1 MLYRDE
7 ITNTNKKGNNKDTKY
22 FEYKQKVWMQV
33 RLLYRYM
40 DDLWESEICIYVDA
54 EISIFTRWLTIVLH
68 RNLQYSWTSQT
79 SGIQMAHNQMT
90 QNLFQFLLYKT
101 KQVVNQLLPRGNRA
115 WTSREYKIK
124 HTKQESIPVECV
136 PPIFLILVGANLPTE
151 TPWTETPLPDRYIP
165 GQRLRHRPRW
175 TQTTHPHPRT
185 ETPLGQRLPRTE
197 IPLDRVPPSRNM
209 GPGTETP

>member
-33 RLLYRYM
+33 RLLYRCM

-101 KQVVNQLLPRGNRA
+101 KQVVNQLLPGGNRA
-115 WTSREYKIK
+115 WTSRDNKIK
-124 HTKQESIPVECV
+124 THETRKHSSRMRTAHFSDSGGGGSPYTDSLDRD
-136 PPIFLILVGANLPTE
+136 PPPGQRH
-151 TPWTETPLPDRYIP
+151 PWTETQTQTPLDTDPPPPPPDRDST
-165 GQRLRHRPRW
+165 W
-175 TQTTHPHPRT
+175 T
-185 ETPLGQRLPRTE
+185 ETPPDRDPPGQS
-197 IPLDRVPPSRNM
+197 PP
-209 GPGTETP
+209 PQ